1 MKHMTRHIAQETGLR
16 RSTTP
21 NPKRII
27 SEAKNQ
33 KAARS
38 MAGGKD
44 EGLMLK
50 DEKSVAKELDADLA
64 GSF

>member
-38 MAGGKD
+38 MEGGKD
-44 EGLMLK
+44 EG
-50 DEKSVAKELDADLA
+50 
-64 GSF
+64 

>member
-1 MKHMTRHIAQETGLR
+1 
-16 RSTTP
+16 
-21 NPKRII
+21 
-27 SEAKNQ
+27 
-33 KAARS
+33 

-44 EGLMLK
+44 EGLMLN